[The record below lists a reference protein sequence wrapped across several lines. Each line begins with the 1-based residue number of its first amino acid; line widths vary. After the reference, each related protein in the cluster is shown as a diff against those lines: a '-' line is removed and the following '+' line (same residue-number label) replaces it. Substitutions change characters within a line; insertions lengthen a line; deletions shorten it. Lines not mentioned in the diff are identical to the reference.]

1 MTAAR
6 KLDPPRMT
14 VEEFFAWDGGGHVGK
29 LELVNGVV
37 RAMSPPSESHSIIQ
51 GNVYFAIRT
60 HLKATGSRCRVGTE
74 APVIPPMMRKVNAR
88 APDLAVTCASPSPD
102 MVFENPILIVEILSP
117 SNEAATWE
125 TIGTLAALAT
135 MREILVV
142 QSTVVEARVFTRDAA
157 GGWPNEPVV
166 STAGG
171 TVRLTALGLD
181 LPVADIYEGTLL
193 EADARG
199 G

>member
-6 KLDPPRMT
+6 KLDPPQMT
-14 VEEFFAWDGGGHVGK
+14 VEEFFTWDGGGHVGK

-37 RAMSPPSESHSIIQ
+37 RARPLKTADQSVIQGNIGAGLHLAAKARGERVMFSGPVQPPLRAELNVRAPDVVVTASPPS
-51 GNVYFAIRT
+51 T
-60 HLKATGSRCRVGTE
+60 SRI
-74 APVIPPMMRKVNAR
+74 AK
-88 APDLAVTCASPSPD
+88 D
-102 MVFENPILIVEILSP
+102 PILIVEILSP

-125 TIGTLAALAT
+125 TIGTLAALAS

-142 QSTVVEARVFTRDAA
+142 QSTAVEARVFTRDAA